1 LPPAGLNIMNEEL
14 ITKSSHE
21 HKYTN
26 KNFFHRFFLNRF
38 LDTVYYEI
46 DTLDP
51 NTILDFG
58 CGEGFFLKAMKDR
71 CLSEKKVL
79 GVDNRKDA
87 IERAA
92 TLVPEYDFRH
102 IDLFQINP
110 DNFQFDLVIAIE
122 VFEHLHEPEKFLK
135 HLTLLSSKY
144 VLFTVPFEPW
154 FRIINLLRGRDINRL
169 GNHPEHVNHWSPASF
184 RKFLTPYIKIKTLF
198 VKFPWIVSVGTTIP
212 NIS

>member
-1 LPPAGLNIMNEEL
+1 MNEEL
-14 ITKSSHE
+14 INKSSNE

-26 KNFFHRFFLNRF
+26 KNFFHKLFLNRF
-38 LDTVYYEI
+38 LDTIFYEI
-46 DTLDP
+46 NKLDLK
-51 NTILDFG
+51 TILDFG
-58 CGEGFFLKAMKDR
+58 CGEGFFLEAMKDR

-154 FRIINLLRGRDINRL
+154 FRIINLLRGRDVLRL
-169 GNHPEHVNHWSPASF
+169 GNHPEHINHWSPKSF
-184 RKFLTPYIKIKTLF
+184 RKFLEPFIEIKKLY
-198 VKFPWIVSVGTTIP
+198 VQFPWIVSVGMATPIF
-212 NIS
+212 S

>member
-1 LPPAGLNIMNEEL
+1 MRDKL
-14 ITKSSHE
+14 ITKNSHE

-71 CLSEKKVL
+71 GLSEKKIL
-79 GVDNRKDA
+79 GVDSRKEA
-87 IERAA
+87 VKRASP
-92 TLVPEYDFRH
+92 LLPEYDFKQ

-110 DNFQFDLVIAIE
+110 NDFQFDLVMAIE
-122 VFEHLHEPEKFLK
+122 VLEHLHKPETFLK
-135 HLTLLSSKY
+135 HLTALSSKY

-154 FRIINLLRGRDINRL
+154 FRIINLLRGRDILRL
-169 GNHPEHVNHWSPASF
+169 GNHPERVNHWSPASF
-184 RKFLTPYIKIKTLF
+184 RKFLEPHIKIKTIY
-198 VKFPWIVSVGTTIP
+198 VKFPWIVSVGMP
-212 NIS
+212 ISNFS